1 MQNGNYSKKMELKY
15 DITES
20 GCWRCTSHRTNS
32 HGYVKLTV
40 DNKQYYGHRY
50 MFIKAK
56 GHIKDEV
63 IRHTCDNRWC
73 INPSHL
79 IGGSQND
86 NVQDRVLRHR
96 SAIGERNGRS
106 KLIESEVIEIFKD
119 NKTPNSILANMFNVD
134 PKVIRDI
141 KQGKKWRHVTNNV

>member
-1 MQNGNYSKKMELKY
+1 
-15 DITES
+15 
-20 GCWRCTSHRTNS
+20 
-32 HGYVKLTV
+32 
-40 DNKQYYGHRY
+40 

-141 KQGKKWRHVTNNV
+141 KQGKKWRHVTNNA